1 VGEAATSFAGAAG
14 LSLAAV
20 ERAAGFL
27 PDAFGASVFDAVLF
41 EAVLFDAAVLSA
53 EESPPE
59 PLCAFVRGV
68 VGFFSSVVS
77 VSFLALGTISGVLL
91 YDPTPSMGGG
101 HHA

>member
-1 VGEAATSFAGAAG
+1 VLFE
-14 LSLAAV
+14 
-20 ERAAGFL
+20 
-27 PDAFGASVFDAVLF
+27 AVLF